1 MPSREMFFIEDF
13 RGGLNTDKTNRHTG
27 KNELKEALNV
37 EYSER
42 GGVQKRKPYNVFH
55 SFSTDR
61 TVEGLLEWNMSGGNS
76 ELMAVLDNGD
86 MIKVSDGTTVFN
98 SAYIAS
104 GFDYEVLQEYLYI
117 LDGNDYYRVDDI
129 EFNQEVVQAKDSSYY
144 EYFAEERRD
153 ISLDTEYNLEYDE
166 LKDNSET
173 VQDSFGEE
181 GEYTKDTDYTID
193 YPNGTI
199 TFLSG
204 GSISSGQNIYIE
216 YEYFV
221 ESDVD
226 LSNIRKCTMLE
237 MHNKSNR
244 FFATG
249 NPDDP
254 SAIYYS
260 ELLEPDN
267 FKGYSVVY
275 PTTNDGPVQGIETL
289 NDMLLVFYKNSVWAW
304 RGIDPQQDAVWE
316 KLPLLHGTYN
326 GKTLQLTQNTLTF
339 IDLDGIYSLNS
350 LKEAQNI
357 TEDKVSNVIKSIAN
371 KGKVQAIFNSAES
384 KYILAY
390 AETDSKSNKFLVGD
404 WTLGS
409 YAIWEIPDIT
419 DIVYTLDGEV
429 YLSSGNEIQTQNDSY
444 DTNVTMRIRTKEVL
458 LQNPYSDKLIT
469 RVYVSL
475 SNYTPSTT
483 LKVILDDGV
492 TKTFDVTSKTQRF
505 DIQHNSVSVQL
516 ELEDTS
522 AENIIIYDFGIEYK
536 AVSTYRS
543 DKR

>member
-1 MPSREMFFIEDF
+1 MPSREVFFIEDF
-13 RGGLNTDKTNRHTG
+13 RGGLNTDKTNRHTE

-55 SFSTDR
+55 SFPTDR

-153 ISLDTEYNLEYDE
+153 ISLDTEYNLEYDK

-390 AETDSKSNKFLVGD
+390 AETDSKSNKLLVGD

-429 YLSSGNEIQTQNDSY
+429 YLSSGNEILTQSDSY

>member
-1 MPSREMFFIEDF
+1 MFFIEDF
-13 RGGLNTDKTNRHTG
+13 RGGLNTDKTNRHTE

-153 ISLDTEYNLEYDE
+153 INLDTEYNLEYDE

-249 NPDDP
+249 NPADP

-350 LKEAQNI
+350 MKEARNV
-357 TEDKVSNVIKSIAN
+357 TEEKVSNVIKSIAN
-371 KGKVQAIFNSAES
+371 KGKIQAIFNSAES

-390 AETDSKSNKFLVGD
+390 AETDSNSNKLLVGD

-409 YAIWEIPDIT
+409 YAIWEIPDMT
-419 DIVYTLDGEV
+419 DLVYTLDGEV
-429 YLSSGNEIQTQNDSY
+429 YLSSGNEILTQNDSY